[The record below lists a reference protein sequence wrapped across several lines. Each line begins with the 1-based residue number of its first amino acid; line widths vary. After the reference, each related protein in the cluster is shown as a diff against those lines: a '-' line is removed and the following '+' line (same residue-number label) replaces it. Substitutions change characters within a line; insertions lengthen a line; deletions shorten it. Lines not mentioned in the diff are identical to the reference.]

1 MIVCKPSN
9 IKECRKKQKERCLG
23 DPGVL
28 VFAKS
33 LDDSARGALV
43 DASTA
48 VAALGCIDNCDVIAG
63 DGGLR
68 ANVDACS
75 ACDTI
80 GLFDRNH
87 FDSSAIIDR
96 QIDT

>member
-1 MIVCKPSN
+1 MP
-9 IKECRKKQKERCLG
+9 G

-28 VFAKS
+28 MFARS
-33 LDDSARGALV
+33 LNDSAGGALV

-68 ANVDACS
+68 ANIDACS

-87 FDSSAIIDR
+87 FDSSEIIDR
-96 QIDT
+96 